1 MKIGKN
7 AHLLSY
13 FLKMKKKVEK
23 CFPGRGG
30 GGGVK
35 ILSSILD
42 NVHYRNEI
50 NEMCRIIKYIC
61 KAIFLQ
67 NLLVNYTKQY
77 LPLIQT
83 NINEHFTNKRS
94 R

>member
-1 MKIGKN
+1 M
-7 AHLLSY
+7 
-13 FLKMKKKVEK
+13 KMKKKVEK
-23 CFPGRGG
+23 YFPRGGG

-42 NVHYRNEI
+42 NVHYRNEM

-67 NLLVNYTKQY
+67 NLLVNCTKQY

-83 NINEHFTNKRS
+83 NINENFTNKRS

>member
-23 CFPGRGG
+23 CFPG
-30 GGGVK
+30 GVK

-42 NVHYRNEI
+42 NVHCRNEM

-77 LPLIQT
+77 LSLIQT
-83 NINEHFTNKRS
+83 NINEHFTNKHS